1 MKIFN
6 PLLHFPLSIR
16 IGIPAMI
23 FMGLVIDRIDLKL
36 HNYVPLACKVRL
48 ALSYEWSE
56 INIVF

>member
-1 MKIFN
+1 
-6 PLLHFPLSIR
+6 
-16 IGIPAMI
+16 MI